1 MSVVLSNHLLITE
14 ILLCTIHYK
23 HRKSVFSLSTLL
35 QQVRMATCILA
46 PLQRRRW
53 SDRLS
58 PGLYKA
64 AEEARTKTAVPGSS
78 LVVQWLRLHPSIAA
92 GTGSIPGWGTKIPHA
107 KWCGPKLK
115 KKKKKTTVPLG
126 NVSQDPLQNGF
137 SSKFELQEERSSSA
151 SLSTLR
157 AENPTFP
164 SSVFFTPSQHQAGFG
179 SYTGDQCAGP
189 SRS

>member
-107 KWCGPKLK
+107 SGSDGVTIGAGSPRLPPAGRLPHHVLCPW
-115 KKKKKTTVPLG
+115 TVGFLSLSPWPLG
-126 NVSQDPLQNGF
+126 RVSFGPHHLF
-137 SSKFELQEERSSSA
+137 
-151 SLSTLR
+151 STL
-157 AENPTFP
+157 
-164 SSVFFTPSQHQAGFG
+164 
-179 SYTGDQCAGP
+179 
-189 SRS
+189 